1 MRLRVLRVSACIP
14 LRALLLPFSALSII
28 AACASAPPAPGEV
41 AAGAAVDTARHRIRV
56 NQIGYLPDAPKVAV
70 LCALEPRAFEEFH
83 VVDHRTGR
91 RVLGPLPVKAGGAF
105 GPCVEAYRLD
115 FTELRAE
122 GEYRLV
128 AGTAVSPRV
137 RVCRDVY
144 RGTADVLLAYLRQ
157 QRTGFNPFIRDSVHH
172 RTDGILVDNPT
183 REGEFIPVAGGWA
196 DAADYLQY
204 VPTSANATF
213 LLMQAWRDQPSA
225 FGDEHDARGRPGAN
239 GSPGGLDEARHG
251 RAGRRR
257 R

>member
-1 MRLRVLRVSACIP
+1 MPLRALCVSVRAHLRVLRASACYN
-14 LRALLLPFSALSII
+14 LRALAVPFSALSII
-28 AACASAPPAPGEV
+28 TARASAPPQPMAEPGSV
-41 AAGAAVDTARHRIRV
+41 GVDTARHRIRV

-137 RVCRDVY
+137 RVGRDVY

-157 QRTGFNPFIRDSVHH
+157 Q
-172 RTDGILVDNPT
+172 
-183 REGEFIPVAGGWA
+183 
-196 DAADYLQY
+196 
-204 VPTSANATF
+204 
-213 LLMQAWRDQPSA
+213 
-225 FGDEHDARGRPGAN
+225 
-239 GSPGGLDEARHG
+239 
-251 RAGRRR
+251 
-257 R
+257 